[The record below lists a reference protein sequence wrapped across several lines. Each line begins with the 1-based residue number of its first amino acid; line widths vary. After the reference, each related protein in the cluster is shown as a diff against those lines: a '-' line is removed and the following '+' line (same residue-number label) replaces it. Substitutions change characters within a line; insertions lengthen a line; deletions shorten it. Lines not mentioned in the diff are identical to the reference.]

1 MDNDNRRILAVK
13 IDADLF
19 LEMKKQ
25 VKELGVTEQRFINDM
40 ITREIEA
47 LTVQQTKKVEMQPKT
62 LSRDDVEKAIEDFI
76 VKTGRSP
83 KQTEY
88 KNENGLPS
96 YGTASKCLGM
106 SASLYGQEKAEELY
120 ESGIID
126 RPDEISSENPIMNF

>member
-13 IDADLF
+13 IDTDLF

-25 VKELGVTEQRFINDM
+25 VKELGVTEQRFINDL
-40 ITREIEA
+40 IAREIEA

>member
-13 IDADLF
+13 IDTDLF